1 MTSTTRLTLN
11 VDSHLS
17 VSAILV
23 EPTRSCACY
32 VFAHG
37 AGAGMNHAFMETA
50 AAELATRSI
59 ATLRFNFP
67 YMEQASGRP
76 DRPSIC
82 HATVSAAVKAAA
94 SRLPDVPLVAG
105 GKSFG
110 GRMTSQAQ
118 AAGLLPRV
126 HGLVFFGFPLHAAG
140 KPDVIRAQHLFE
152 VSVPL
157 LFLQGTRD
165 RLADLDSLKS
175 LAASLGPKATLFLV
189 EEADH
194 SFHVPVRTGR
204 DDRQVLTSIIDAFD
218 SWLKAL

>member
-1 MTSTTRLTLN
+1 MSTSRLTLN
-11 VDSHLS
+11 VDSRLS

-23 EPTRSCACY
+23 EPTRSRFCY

-37 AGAGMNHAFMETA
+37 AGAGMTHAFMETA

-67 YMEQASGRP
+67 YMEQGSGRP
-76 DRPSIC
+76 DRPAIC
-82 HATVSAAVKAAA
+82 HATVRAAVEAAA

-118 AAGLLPRV
+118 AEGLLPWVR
-126 HGLVFFGFPLHAAG
+126 GLVFFGFPLHAAG
-140 KPDVIRAQHLFE
+140 KPDVSRAQHLFK

-157 LFLQGTRD
+157 LFLQGARD
-165 RLADLDSLKS
+165 RLADLDRLKN
-175 LAASLGPKATLFLV
+175 LAVSLGPKATLFLV

-194 SFHVPVRTGR
+194 SFHVPARTGR
-204 DDRQVLTSIIDAFD
+204 DDRQVLISIIDAFD
-218 SWLKAL
+218 SWLQRL

>member
-1 MTSTTRLTLN
+1 MT
-11 VDSHLS
+11 
-17 VSAILV
+17 
-23 EPTRSCACY
+23 
-32 VFAHG
+32 
-37 AGAGMNHAFMETA
+37 HAFMETA
-50 AAELATRSI
+50 AADLATRSI

-76 DRPSIC
+76 DRPAIC
-82 HATVSAAVKAAA
+82 HATVSAAVEAAA
-94 SRLPDVPLVAG
+94 SRLPGVPLVAG

-126 HGLVFFGFPLHAAG
+126 RGLVFFGFPLHAAG
-140 KPDVIRAQHLFE
+140 KPDVSRAQHLFE

-165 RLADLDSLKS
+165 RLADLDRLKH

-194 SFHVPVRTGR
+194 SFHVPARTGL

-218 SWLKAL
+218 SWLQAL